1 MERRRRIAAYGVCR
15 DDRGRILLVRASSG
29 SNMPG
34 LWLIPGGGIA
44 HGEDPAV
51 GAVRE
56 IAEET
61 GLSVEVVALRDV
73 LSDVSLL
80 RDRDVALHHDR
91 VIYDVAHRNGTL
103 RNEQD
108 GTTDTARWVV
118 PDELPSYPLMPFTAL
133 LFDLPAAPATEIQ
146 RTDTPTVGPPA
157 EPARPR
163 GQRFAVYAVA
173 TDPADRVLLTRNA
186 EGYPGAGRWHLP
198 GGGTDFGEQP
208 AAALL
213 RELAEETNQV
223 GRITDLLGVTH
234 RHNPAALGPEGYPI
248 DWHTVR
254 VNYRVVV
261 DQPTQARVLDAGGS
275 TAAAGWF
282 TRAEAARLH
291 MTEATRAA
299 LTDYAQ

>member
-1 MERRRRIAAYGVCR
+1 
-15 DDRGRILLVRASSG
+15 
-29 SNMPG
+29 MPG